1 MLAEATEKKTKG
13 GWDGGGTPI
22 LDPTST
28 EDGGFKNVCAR
39 GWEPTFD
46 SLSLKSLL

>member
-1 MLAEATEKKTKG
+1 MLAEATDQRLKEG
-13 GWDGGGTPI
+13 GMEPGTPV
-22 LDPTST
+22 LDLIST
-28 EDGGFKNVCAR
+28 EHGGFKNVCAR